1 MGSLDSDTDVI
12 VYTRDKRPGF
22 RKGDGLVRIS
32 EVSRR
37 TGVSIRSLRYYEQ
50 KRLLCPRRLENGYRD
65 LDEEAVQRVQTI
77 QMYLGLGLTTEQIE
91 EILACTGTSPFT
103 HSLPICEEEL
113 LALYQDK
120 LQEVEHQMLLLTA
133 LHARLTE
140 RIASL
145 QRQLKTE

>member
-1 MGSLDSDTDVI
+1 M
-12 VYTRDKRPGF
+12 
-22 RKGDGLVRIS
+22 RIS

-50 KRLLCPRRLENGYRD
+50 KRLLCPRRLSNGYRD
-65 LDEEAVQRVQTI
+65 LDEETVERVQTI

-91 EILACTGTSPFT
+91 EILACTGTSSFT
-103 HSLPICEEEL
+103 HSLPVCEEEL

-120 LQEVEHQMLLLTA
+120 LRDVEHQMRVLTA

-140 RIASL
+140 RIANL
-145 QRQLKTE
+145 WRQLRIE